1 MNLESLQR
9 TSHVLFWFSIGLP
22 IFGALLD
29 AGAGVARYYVW
40 IAKYRPGYATVLK
53 RWRITQKFARPTSQ

>member
-29 AGAGVARYYVW
+29 AGAGVARYYVDRQVS
-40 IAKYRPGYATVLK
+40 ARLRDRVETLADYAEGD
-53 RWRITQKFARPTSQ
+53 RPTSQ